1 MKRGISSIEADGCS
15 TTYDQIAQP
24 ALARGNILDMRVL
37 QIASVVI
44 DVPQTR
50 MSEQYQRKITL
61 IQVHTVSRA
70 NEQLRLSTNQRH
82 GYQR

>member
-44 DVPQTR
+44 DRCTSDKNV
-50 MSEQYQRKITL
+50 
-61 IQVHTVSRA
+61 
-70 NEQLRLSTNQRH
+70 
-82 GYQR
+82 

>member
-44 DVPQTR
+44 DRCTSDKNVWAVPEKDNFNTGTYR
-50 MSEQYQRKITL
+50 
-61 IQVHTVSRA
+61 
-70 NEQLRLSTNQRH
+70 
-82 GYQR
+82 